1 MLQIISGKFY
11 GDVDTYKSEGKAIL
25 YSNYHWHGLIET
37 KIVNMEPI
45 DTRGSVKA
53 FLISY
58 INRLSKGKD
67 GESFLVRIGDD
78 EIVRQFQLL
87 CSFGLEAYF
96 HPDRTT
102 VELNTR
108 SSAKNMGDQY
118 VPSLFLP
125 RYFESE
131 INGKNEE
138 IEYFSR
144 FMDQVIGL
152 GREDYKNVISSLSN
166 FFDALEVVNQNLD
179 LAYTMLVYSLEALS
193 KKYSDYT
200 PSWNDYDGKAKK
212 ALESIF
218 KDLSSENVEGIKK
231 VLITSSHLKLQQNF
245 INFVCENLSDS
256 YFEEEALDLGLP
268 LKKSEVKRVLKNAYI
283 TRSGYVHEL
292 KKITKQLKMP
302 SIAQDDTFH
311 WGKEPYLTFAGL
323 VRLVRHV
330 ITNFIWSRQTL
341 DSEET
346 NWDED
351 LPGTF
356 YVQLAPEL
364 WIWRGENFSPENAIS
379 RFSGVLSEL
388 ESTLLYNKHRTL
400 LPEVIIK
407 IEEHLP
413 QVKKDKKI
421 TMLCLYLLYTI
432 SVPEEHKPVNH
443 DKILDE
449 YGTLLEICNIETMI
463 TLMLANHDW
472 EWKFE
477 EVNKTYEQFNTQRF
491 GKKTLEI
498 PTTFEIALL
507 CAIGNLCT
515 EDTELRM
522 SWYKKALLEAAG
534 KELTQNYLKDCI
546 NRAALPSLE
555 FLISGCKETSESEE

>member
-1 MLQIISGKFY
+1 MLTI
-11 GDVDTYKSEGKAIL
+11 A
-25 YSNYHWHGLIET
+25 NY
-37 KIVNMEPI
+37 P
-45 DTRGSVKA
+45 
-53 FLISY
+53 
-58 INRLSKGKD
+58 
-67 GESFLVRIGDD
+67 
-78 EIVRQFQLL
+78 VRQFQLL
-87 CSFGLEAYF
+87 CSFGLEVYF

-131 INGKNEE
+131 INGTNEE

-200 PSWNDYDGKAKK
+200 PSWNDYDEKAKK
-212 ALESIF
+212 KLESIF
-218 KDLSSENVEGIKK
+218 KDLSSENVENIKK

-245 INFVCENLSDS
+245 INFVCENLSES
-256 YFEEEALDLGLP
+256 YFEEEALSLKFP
-268 LKKSEVKRVLKNAYI
+268 MKKSEVKRVLKNAYI

-292 KKITKQLKMP
+292 KKLTKQLKMP
-302 SIAQDDTFH
+302 SNAQDDTFH

-341 DSEET
+341 NSEET
-346 NWDED
+346 NWDDD
-351 LPGTF
+351 LPGTI

-364 WIWRGENFSPENAIS
+364 WIWRSETFSSENAIS

-388 ESTLLYNKHRTL
+388 ESALLYNKNRTL

-407 IEEHLP
+407 IEEYLP
-413 QVKKDKKI
+413 QVKKDKKL

-432 SVPEEHKPVNH
+432 SVPGEHKCH
-443 DKILDE
+443 
-449 YGTLLEICNIETMI
+449 
-463 TLMLANHDW
+463 
-472 EWKFE
+472 F
-477 EVNKTYEQFNTQRF
+477 R
-491 GKKTLEI
+491 
-498 PTTFEIALL
+498 
-507 CAIGNLCT
+507 
-515 EDTELRM
+515 R
-522 SWYKKALLEAAG
+522 
-534 KELTQNYLKDCI
+534 
-546 NRAALPSLE
+546 
-555 FLISGCKETSESEE
+555 